1 MLIVNCVF
9 VAILHRS
16 NVVSSHVRRLGWH
29 FSSRIEGCE
38 MFYLLLMKAESLL
51 CTSHH
56 LTVCIECLRFFF
68 VLLSMSR
75 FPWSDII
82 VVLNIFDGSLLI

>member
-1 MLIVNCVF
+1 
-9 VAILHRS
+9 
-16 NVVSSHVRRLGWH
+16 
-29 FSSRIEGCE
+29 
-38 MFYLLLMKAESLL
+38 MFHLLLMKAESLL

-56 LTVCIECLRFFF
+56 LTVCIEYLRFFF

-75 FPWSDII
+75 FSWSDII